1 MVFEKYIAFAI
12 FWVLALV
19 VFAQFVSRYVFNNSI
34 AWTEEIARYLLIY
47 VTFLGSALAVRNKS
61 HIAVEFC
68 YRYLSPGAERVMR
81 LILDVSVITFSFW
94 AAWLAYKVTQ
104 LTKHQ
109 MMASVEVSK
118 AWVYGVVCF
127 SFVLMGI
134 RGVQVLI
141 ERLKTNKTL

>member
-1 MVFEKYIAFAI
+1 MVFEKYLAFTA
-12 FWVLALV
+12 FWILAFV
-19 VFAQFVSRYVFNNSI
+19 VFAQFISRYVFNSSI

-47 VTFLGSALAVRNKS
+47 VTFLGSSLAVRNKS

-68 YRYLSPGAERVMR
+68 YRYLSPGMERVMR
-81 LILDVSVITFSFW
+81 LILDVSVIIFSFW
-94 AAWLAYKVTQ
+94 AAWLAYQVTN
-104 LTKHQ
+104 LTKYQ

-134 RGVQVLI
+134 RGIQVLM
-141 ERLKTNKTL
+141 ERIRGKNTN